1 MQTNDRKKNTIICV
15 NEINLYAQHNQPF
28 NNEYISTVKGCKGRK
43 WIKSNHVNYKV
54 SVFVFTLPLP
64 LPHVQTI
71 HQLPLCAWATSRCH
85 LAPGRWFPF
94 PCCNFPAFLFPCRKL
109 DAFIYDAAV
118 LNYMARKDEGCK
130 VRSRSHLEPLPHAHF
145 GPLLKPR
152 FACSGWKTLTDWS
165 VSSLRCHGRRTCEMS
180 VPNEHIRNRQ

>member
-1 MQTNDRKKNTIICV
+1 MRLIFTHNTTNLSTMNTYPQSKDAKAGS
-15 NEINLYAQHNQPF
+15 E
-28 NNEYISTVKGCKGRK
+28 
-43 WIKSNHVNYKV
+43 SNHVNYKV

-145 GPLLKPR
+145 GPSLKPG